1 MLFSVIVLAVA
12 GTQVSPVQKVIE
24 LLDELKGKVE
34 GDLAA
39 EAKLMDEYTSY
50 CDSESNKKEDA
61 ITASTR
67 TIKDL
72 TAASADAQANILSLT
87 SRIDELTQKISA
99 SERDLAEATS
109 IRTTERGDFAAA
121 EKELVDT
128 VDSLSRA
135 TSVLKKNLGLL
146 QSGKATKELSAL
158 ADGLQKIVEASW
170 TNEHE
175 KQVLQSLLQAQ
186 AGDQDEDLELQPQ
199 ATSASYESHSGG
211 ILDTIADMQ
220 GKAEESLSTQRKE
233 EMQSEHAF
241 QMMKQGLED
250 EIAVMKKQL
259 GEATSQRSTNE
270 QELHSAE
277 EALTQEKATLAADK
291 KFLAELNQSCKQKA
305 DEWAARQ
312 KQAGEECAA
321 IEQAKTILSEGV
333 KVFLQTTARTRT
345 RDFEDAQEEA
355 RARVVK
361 VLDGLK
367 RKYRSYR
374 LVQLSSRARSDPFG
388 KVRGLIES
396 MISSLEKEAAEEATQ
411 KSFCDEETAESKA
424 KQADLTG
431 KLDKT
436 TARIDQA
443 TANKAKLEEDIKTL
457 QQEVAEMDAGEAEA
471 VELRQTEHADY
482 VKARQDFKDSAE
494 AVAKA
499 TGVLSD
505 YYNSASFLQV
515 AATLKQAPELGGAK
529 SDISSQIISILE
541 VAESDFTKL
550 LAEAEA
556 AESEAQTAFDKLK
569 QENAVARAAK
579 NVDAKTKASEV
590 KSLDVAL
597 GNYKED
603 KATTSNE
610 LDAVLAYLDKLKPQC
625 ETKAMSYAERKA
637 AREQEI
643 AGLKEALGI
652 LAAESFVQTKSV
664 LRGARRA

>member
-1 MLFSVIVLAVA
+1 MLRFLLLSLVL
-12 GTQVSPVQKVIE
+12 GTQVSPVQKVIQ

-34 GDLAA
+34 ADVSA
-39 EAKLMDEYTSY
+39 ESKMMDEYTSY
-50 CDSESNKKEDA
+50 CDNESNKRTDA

-72 TAASADAQANILSLT
+72 TAASEDAKANILALT
-87 SRIDELTQKISA
+87 STIDELTQKISA
-99 SERDLAEATS
+99 SERDLAEATGL
-109 IRTTERGDFAAA
+109 RTTERGDFAAS

-146 QSGKATKELSAL
+146 QSGKASKELSML
-158 ADGLQKIVEASW
+158 TDGLSKIVEASW
-170 TNEHE
+170 TTQHQ
-175 KQVLQSLLQAQ
+175 KKVLQSLLQASSQ
-186 AGDQDEDLELQPQ
+186 DQDEDLELQPQ
-199 ATSASYESHSGG
+199 ATSSAYESKSGG

-220 GKAEESLSTQRKE
+220 GKAEESLSNVRKE
-233 EMQSEHAF
+233 EMQSEHSF

-250 EIAVMKKQL
+250 EISVMKKQL

-270 QELHSAE
+270 QELHSAA
-277 EALTQEKATLAADK
+277 EALAQEQATLAADK
-291 KFLAELNQSCKQKA
+291 KFLGELTQSCRQKA
-305 DEWAARQ
+305 EEWASRQ
-312 KQAGEECAA
+312 KQAGDETAA

-345 RDFEDAQEEA
+345 KDTEDASDEA
-355 RARVVK
+355 RARVVQ

-367 RKYRSYR
+367 RRFRTYR
-374 LVQLSSRARSDPFG
+374 LVQLTSRARSDPFG
-388 KVRGLIES
+388 KVRGLVES

-443 TANKAKLEEDIKTL
+443 SANKAKLEEDIKTL
-457 QQEVAEMDAGEAEA
+457 QSEVADMDAGEAEA
-471 VELRQTEHADY
+471 VQIRQAEHADY
-482 VKARQDFKDSAE
+482 KKASQDFKDSAE

-515 AATLKQAPELGGAK
+515 ASTLKQPELGGAK

-550 LAEAEA
+550 LAESEA
-556 AESEAQTAFDKLK
+556 AESEAQAAFDKLK
-569 QENAVARAAK
+569 QENAVARSAK
-579 NVDAKTKASEV
+579 NVDAKVKAREV
-590 KSLDVAL
+590 KSLEVAL

-603 KATTSNE
+603 KSTTSNE
-610 LDAVLAYLDKLKPQC
+610 LDAVLSYLDKLKPQC

-643 AGLKEALGI
+643 AGLKEALDI